1 MNPKESIGKRP
12 ELKILKVI
20 NSLAMLFATVALPIV
35 TNPVSGN
42 EKFPAP
48 PHMHV
53 PTGERNNHG
62 FYLPSI
68 CEKIN
73 TI

>member
-48 PHMHV
+48 QRIHV
-53 PTGERNNHG
+53 PNYN
-62 FYLPSI
+62 SDSSSAA
-68 CEKIN
+68 KIFGYKSQS
-73 TI
+73 